1 MARIGFKIAKYNKHN
16 ADNDKFAALGT
27 ASKVPEFEKVVEEK
41 FAPEYNSAELYGN
54 DVLAE
59 SDNTFKKGTLTLTLV
74 DDNDTKDA
82 ELLGNTV
89 SSEKSNSGE
98 VTMAVDDSAPEVGYG
113 HIVTKIVGGARK
125 YKVEFF
131 PRVKFNKVTH
141 DAKTRGE
148 SVEFNTVSIEGIVYP
163 LDKTFNGIAAGTW
176 EKHKTFDSLT
186 DAETYLDTLLTP
198 TAWG

>member
-1 MARIGFKIAKYNKHN
+1 MARIGFKKAKYNKH
-16 ADNDKFAALGT
+16 DTTTDKFATLT
-27 ASKVPEFEKVVEEK
+27 DSKVPEFVKVVDEK

-74 DDNDTKDA
+74 DDDDKIDA
-82 ELLGNTV
+82 DLLGNTV
-89 SSEKSNSGE
+89 SNETSNKGE
-98 VTMAVDDSAPEVGYG
+98 VTMKVDDSAPEVGYG
-113 HIVTKIVGGARK
+113 HIIPKIIDNVRK

-148 SVEFNTVSIEGIVYP
+148 SVEFTTVTIEATVYP
-163 LDKTFNGIAAGTW
+163 LAKEFNGLTEGTW
-176 EKHKTFDSLT
+176 EKHNTFSTLSE
-186 DAETYLDTLLTP
+186 AETYLDTLLTP
-198 TAWG
+198 EA